1 MNAITS
7 NDLLC
12 QATCTKSFKYSAYRN
27 KDIESFKYF
36 IVTLVR
42 QIKNN
47 DLAVK

>member
-1 MNAITS
+1 MNVISKELKKTLKKALA
-7 NDLLC
+7 D
-12 QATCTKSFKYSAYRN
+12 RN